1 MLADI
6 GAEKNIDKPIL
17 IKITNANATTIIEV
31 FVSNNIQRGCFRKG
45 VFESNACRRR
55 WHCLK

>member
-17 IKITNANATTIIEV
+17 IKITDANTSAIIEI
-31 FVSNNIQRGCFRKG
+31 FVSNNIQRRF
-45 VFESNACRRR
+45 FESYAC
-55 WHCLK
+55 

>member
-17 IKITNANATTIIEV
+17 IKITDAYTPAIIEI
-31 FVSNNIQRGCFRKG
+31 FVSNNIQRGRFRKG
-45 VFESNACRRR
+45 IFESYASRRR
-55 WHCLK
+55 RHCLK

>member
-17 IKITNANATTIIEV
+17 IKITNAYTPAIIEV
-31 FVSNNIQRGCFRKG
+31 FVSNNIQRWCFRKG
-45 VFESNACRRR
+45 VFEGYTC
-55 WHCLK
+55 

>member
-17 IKITNANATTIIEV
+17 IKITNANATTIIEI

-45 VFESNACRRR
+45 IFESNAR
-55 WHCLK
+55 